1 MLIAKQDRCS
11 KESWKIAPK
20 NIHLS
25 ASSRFYF
32 HMNPPN
38 KSTFL
43 SNPQNVARR
52 EVRTQEKKG
61 WKITKL
67 GSRVQ
72 RISFGIQSSAQFR
85 FFEAWTLL
93 YPNFLF
99 VSAVPL
105 INMSIFHCPYGPSPR
120 PTDVYI
126 EIFSSSLVGESERW
140 KLKKASGES
149 ASLLKIIGVWRE

>member
-11 KESWKIAPK
+11 KESWKIALK

-32 HMNPPN
+32 HMNPLN

-85 FFEAWTLL
+85 FFEAWTFL

-99 VSAVPL
+99 VSAMPP
-105 INMSIFHCPYGPSPR
+105 INMSIFHCPYGPSPH
-120 PTDVYI
+120 PTDVFI
-126 EIFSSSLVGESERW
+126 EIFSLLLWERARDGNW
-140 KLKKASGES
+140 KKPAGSPP
-149 ASLLKIIGVWRE
+149 RF